1 MDISSCCEMLAQR
14 VRQARLSNNI
24 TQAEMAARALLSL
37 PAYQRFEQTGRTSLA
52 SFVKI
57 LFVLNHQN
65 DLRSILAQT
74 PAITSLD
81 EFEDRHRPSRLR
93 ARKRKPV

>member
-1 MDISSCCEMLAQR
+1 MDISSSCEMLAQR
-14 VRQARLSNNI
+14 VRQTRLSSNI

-57 LFVLNHQN
+57 LFVLDHQN
-65 DLRSILAQT
+65 DLRSILPQNT
-74 PAITSLD
+74 AISSLD
-81 EFEDRHRPSRLR
+81 EFERRHRPSRLR
-93 ARKRKPV
+93 ARKSKPA